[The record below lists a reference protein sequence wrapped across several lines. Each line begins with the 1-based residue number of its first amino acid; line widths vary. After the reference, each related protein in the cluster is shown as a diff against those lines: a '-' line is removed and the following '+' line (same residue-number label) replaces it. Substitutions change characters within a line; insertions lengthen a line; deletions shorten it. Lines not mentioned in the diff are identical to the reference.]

1 MVEEM
6 CNLKR
11 CLMALHFKYS
21 SVYMSIPNFF
31 QMDSIGPLSSTG
43 SSAQC
48 YVAAGM
54 GGEFAGEWVPVR
66 VWPSAFPVHVKLHS
80 VGNRLL

>member
-1 MVEEM
+1 
-6 CNLKR
+6 
-11 CLMALHFKYS
+11 
-21 SVYMSIPNFF
+21 
-31 QMDSIGPLSSTG
+31 MDSIGPLSSTG